1 MKITAWSK
9 RAFTIFMIV
18 ALVFSSLGLHPINVS
33 ADTKKVVLVGDLQ
46 SRFTST
52 EEDQP
57 GQDWDVKSVVTQ
69 MTYSDNG
76 LYSFTGHLPAGEYN
90 YKVALNDSWD
100 ENYGFSSY
108 TNPQGMSD
116 GDNIHIKL
124 ESDTTV
130 TFYYNDLTHK
140 IADSTYYTPI
150 TASKLPRLTGNLPDE
165 AMTTLTDPDFDSVYN
180 TVVTLPKGDY
190 SYQVSIPGDD
200 ETGEQLYPESAQS
213 LSLPA
218 DLPVNFEYHSVDHSV
233 EAKFK
238 VPSEPV
244 EVTPVPAGHI
254 RVHYNRSAGDYDN
267 QGLWTWGDVKS
278 PSANWPTGATPFP
291 DGQIDSYGA
300 YVDIPVKDGAKIIS
314 FLVVNRVTQTKDAG
328 DKVFA
333 INTPETNEVW
343 IKQGSDEVTPYE
355 PVSLAPNT
363 VRIHY
368 MRADTNH
375 DQYGLWL
382 WDDVVTPSDKWPKD
396 ATPFQAD
403 QMDRYG
409 AYVDVPLIPNAKK
422 IGFIVMKPS
431 NGDKD
436 GDNKA
441 FSLLDRYNQLWVKE
455 GDNNVYVSPFGETP
469 IGLASAE
476 VLSTNK
482 ILLGFTLTD
491 GLDPA
496 ALKTAI
502 TIKDKDGA
510 SIPVKAVTITSKT
523 AMEVDTED
531 FDLSQVPLSVS
542 YSGKTVSAQ
551 TGWRMLDEMY
561 NYTGDDLGATYNA
574 DHTATLKLWAPKAS
588 SVVVNVYDK
597 NDSNVQVGRI
607 ELTSGEKGVWSVQL
621 KPSDLTGTTASDV
634 RGYFYQY
641 EVTNDG
647 VTNKV
652 LDPYA
657 KSMAVFT
664 VDSTG
669 AAGAGGDT
677 VGKAAIVD
685 LSQTNPDS
693 FDYADIKGYEKRED
707 AIIYEVHVR
716 DFTSDV
722 TIEDS
727 LSGQRWGSYSAFEKK
742 LDYIKSLGVTHIQL
756 LPVMAWYYGDET
768 KMETREMDYSA
779 KNNEYNWGY
788 DPHNYFSPDGAYS
801 QNPADPEERIK
812 ELKGLID
819 AVHEAGMGVILDVV
833 YTHMAKKEF
842 LNDIV
847 PNYYAFQDAN
857 GNFIGGF
864 GNNLATNHKMAE
876 KLMVDSV
883 KYWFDEYKID
893 GMRWDMMGDATADA
907 VQHAYDAA
915 AEINP
920 RALFIGEGWRTFG
933 GAAADPSL
941 AGQGADQDWMDK
953 TDSVGVF
960 SDEFRNELKSGYGSE
975 GQPRFITGGARP
987 IETIFNNIKAQ
998 PSNTPADDPGD
1009 IVPYIEAHDNLT
1021 LHDVIAQSIK
1031 KNPDLTENE
1040 LEIQKRI
1047 RLGNML
1053 VLTSQGT
1060 AFLHAG
1066 QEYGRTKQWKGTTVP
1081 EDKFTEMFD
1090 NNNQS
1095 FGYFIHDS
1103 YDSSDAVNM
1112 FDWTK
1117 ATDEA
1122 QFPVQNTTRK
1132 YTSGLIELR
1141 KSTDAFRL
1149 GDTDLV
1155 DSNINLIPAP
1165 EMKTDDLV
1173 IGYSNKATDGTGI
1186 YYVFMNAD
1194 STARTLTLDMD
1205 LTAGQ
1210 VLVDDD
1216 EAGITAIPVDRQSG
1230 FTLTANSITLEPLT
1244 AVIIQKEAAPVTL
1257 TSLETD
1263 SASYSLA
1270 AGNTHQTTVYARY
1283 DDNSRSNV
1291 TKKATYSSNKP
1302 EVATVNDKGLVKATG
1317 IGTATLT
1324 ITYEGITTTVTVKVT
1339 DKRYVQF
1346 TYTRS
1351 DKDYK
1356 DWNIWVWNTGAKN
1369 DQIDFTTFENGTASV
1384 LIEVAENATSVGFV
1398 LRKGTDW
1405 NTGKQDYPDDRIIP
1419 LTPGEAFTKVYV
1431 TSMVKELD
1439 IKPSISG
1446 PILKDGTITFRYRD
1460 DALFRTGNMD
1470 EITEAIVKVNGVTY
1484 PMTYDSANEW
1494 FTYTLTDVKEGTY
1507 KYTFLI
1513 TKGGI
1518 TTEITDP
1525 KNTVNNE
1532 SIINYHI
1539 PVVTITSSVSP
1550 EAVSSNQNA
1559 VVTINASSEEEVTYS
1574 EAYMDLTNLGG
1585 PSKVKL
1591 DTELMKQTVAVKDT
1605 VSAGI
1610 KGIPIT
1616 LVDQY
1621 GNTHKEKATLEV
1633 KARTYTGDK
1642 LDFDWDEARIYFAL
1656 TDRFKDGDSTNNENV
1671 DKDHLE
1677 AYHGGDFR
1685 GMIDNLDYLQE
1696 LGINTLWIT
1705 PIVDNIDFNKGVDFG
1720 SKQYG
1725 YHGYWAK
1732 DFTKLDEHLGD
1743 METFKELI
1751 EKAHDRGI
1759 KIMVDV
1765 VLNHTGY
1772 GLKAEDTYPTIT
1784 AEDKARFEGML
1795 RTDGVSADTD
1805 PIKGE
1810 LAFLPD
1816 FITEDPAVRE
1826 QIIAWQTGWLDNART
1841 DRGDTIDYFRV
1852 DTVKHVEDTTWKA
1865 FKNALTAITPNF
1877 KMTGEYYG
1885 GTIDNHGGMLS
1896 TGQMDGLLDFGFKDA
1911 ARDFA
1916 NGNINSVDSYLQERE
1931 LKIDNTKMMAQFL
1944 SSHDENGF
1952 LSDYVGGDKGKL
1964 KIAAALQITAKGQP
1978 VIYYGEEL
1986 GKSGKTAGDMSQGQF
2001 NENRTDMPWDQ
2012 LIAEKPLHDH
2022 YQKLLNIRAKYSKV
2036 YSKGERT
2043 KLAGSDELGYL
2054 AFNKAYEDKNV
2065 VTVINTKTTAI
2076 SATIP
2081 VPFAANSSVIDEY
2094 SGKAYMI
2101 SADQKVTIDLPSRDE
2116 GGTVILAE
2124 ALDVTPTPTPTPTA
2138 TATPTPTA
2146 TPTATPTVTPEPT
2159 SSPEAS
2165 PVPTSGSVVVIPTI
2179 PPGTQVVSG
2188 DSLKN
2193 GKDGKVQIDIAEG
2206 NTSLLLP
2213 LQAAQLLEANA
2224 LVLKA
2229 GDVLVTIPSKLLNEI
2244 PKLASDNDLAG
2255 AQILFEVVP
2264 LTESASQALL
2274 DGLSKEGATVTS
2286 LSNVFEFRLS
2296 ILKKDGT
2303 RIVVKKF
2310 DEPVT
2315 ISSKVKA
2322 HSNKELTGIYR
2333 FVDHGKLE
2341 YVGGQMN
2348 EDMISAQV
2356 TSFSKYAVLE
2366 IVKTFKD
2373 VDAAYWAFEAIQSLV
2388 AKQIVSG
2395 VTTSEFDPKRIVSRA
2410 EFTALLVRALGLQAD
2425 GQVLFTDVKSDAW
2438 YLSYVATAAKLG
2450 IVSGRSNDTFAPN
2463 ATITREEMAVMVI
2476 RVLEVQS
2483 GKKIEPIAGSIGFAD
2498 ASSVSKWAEGYVKTA
2513 VELGLLQGRGN
2524 NQFAP
2529 KGWMTRA
2536 ESAQVIYTLL
2546 NK

>member
-1 MKITAWSK
+1 MKITLWGK
-9 RAFTIFMIV
+9 RTFAILMIV
-18 ALVFSSLGLHPINVS
+18 ALVLSSLGLSPVNVS
-33 ADTKKVVLVGDLQ
+33 AAPTKVVLVGDLQ
-46 SRFTST
+46 SEFTST
-52 EEDQP
+52 GAESP
-57 GQDWDVKSVVTQ
+57 VTNWDEKSVVTQ
-69 MTYSDNG
+69 MTDSGHG
-76 LYSFTGHLPAGEYN
+76 LYSFTGDLPAGEYN
-90 YKVALNDSWD
+90 YKVTLNDSWD
-100 ENYGFSSY
+100 ENYGYASY
-108 TNPQGMSD
+108 TNPQGDRD
-116 GDNIHIKL
+116 GENIHIKL
-124 ESDTTV
+124 EEDTTV
-130 TFYYNDLTHK
+130 TFYYNGITHK

-150 TASKLPRLTGNLPDE
+150 ATSKLPRLTGSLPAE
-165 AMTTLTDPDFDSVYN
+165 ALSTLSDSDFDDVYS
-180 TVVTLPKGDY
+180 TVATLPKGDY
-190 SYQVSIPGDD
+190 TYQISVPGDSAAGD
-200 ETGEQLYPESAQS
+200 ELYPETAQS
-213 LSLPA
+213 LSLPS
-218 DLPVNFEYHSVDHSV
+218 DLPVTFKYNASDHSV
-233 EAKFK
+233 NAAYQI
-238 VPSEPV
+238 PSVPV
-244 EVTPVPAGHI
+244 EVTPVPEGHI
-254 RVHYNRSAGDYDN
+254 RVHYKASDYTDK
-267 QGLWTWGDVKS
+267 GLWLWGDVAA
-278 PSANWPTGATPFP
+278 PSENWAMGATPFP
-291 DGQIDSYGA
+291 ESQVDSFGV
-300 YVDIPVKDGAKIIS
+300 YVDVPMKDGAKKIS
-314 FLVVNRVTQTKDAG
+314 FIALKRSSGEKDGG
-328 DKVFA
+328 DKNFS
-333 INTPETNEVW
+333 INTSQTNEVW
-343 IKQGSDEVTPYE
+343 ITEGSDVVTPYE
-355 PVSLAPNT
+355 PVKLPSNT

-368 MRADTNH
+368 MRSDSNQA
-375 DQYGLWL
+375 QYGLWL
-382 WDDVVTPSDKWPKD
+382 WDDVSKPSDTVGSWPTA
-396 ATPFQAD
+396 ATPFQVD
-403 QMDRYG
+403 QKDQFST
-409 AYVDVPLIPNAKK
+409 YVDVPLIENAKK

-436 GDNKA
+436 GDNKI

-469 IGLASAE
+469 IGLVSAE
-476 VLSTNK
+476 VLSTTK

-491 GLDPA
+491 GLDAA
-496 ALKTAI
+496 ALKSAI
-502 TIKDKDGA
+502 TVQDKEGA
-510 SIPVKAVTITSKT
+510 TIPVTAVTITSKT
-523 AMEVDTED
+523 SIEVDTEA
-531 FDLSQVPLSVS
+531 FDLEKVPLSIT
-542 YSGKTVSAQ
+542 YSGKTVSA
-551 TGWRMLDEMY
+551 TSGWRMLDEMY

-574 DHTATLKLWAPKAS
+574 DKTATLKLWAPKAS
-588 SVVVNVYDK
+588 SVVVNLYDK
-597 NDSNVQVGRI
+597 NDSNVQVGSVD
-607 ELTSGEKGVWSVQL
+607 LTRGEQGVWSVHL
-621 KPSDLTGTTASDV
+621 KPTDLTGTTATDV
-634 RGYFYQY
+634 RGFFYQY

-664 VDSTG
+664 VDTKG
-669 AAGAGGDT
+669 VAGVGGDT

-685 LSQTNPDS
+685 LSQTNPDA
-693 FDYADIKGYEKRED
+693 FGYADIKGYEKRED

-722 TIEDS
+722 SIEDS
-727 LSGQRWGSYSAFEKK
+727 LSGERWGSYSAFEKK
-742 LDYIKSLGVTHIQL
+742 LDYIKALGVTHIQL

-768 KMETREMDYSA
+768 KAGNRETAYSA
-779 KNNEYNWGY
+779 KDNEYNWGY

-864 GNNLATNHKMAE
+864 GNNLATNRKMAE

-883 KYWFDEYKID
+883 KYWFEEYKID
-893 GMRWDMMGDATADA
+893 GMRWDMMGDATAES

-915 AEINP
+915 AALNP
-920 RALFIGEGWRTFG
+920 KTLFIGEGWRTFG
-933 GAAADPSL
+933 GDASDPSL
-941 AGQGADQDWMDK
+941 AGKGADQDWMDK

-987 IETIFNNIKAQ
+987 IATIFNNIKAQ

-1009 IVPYIEAHDNLT
+1009 MVPYIEAHDNLT

-1031 KNPDLTENE
+1031 KDPAIAENE

-1060 AFLHAG
+1060 AFIHAG

-1090 NNNQS
+1090 KNNQS

-1117 ATDEA
+1117 ATDES
-1122 QFPVQNTTRK
+1122 QFPVQSTTRK
-1132 YTSGLIELR
+1132 YTSGLMELR
-1141 KSTDAFRL
+1141 QSTDAFRL
-1149 GDTDLV
+1149 GDKDLV

-1165 EMKTDDLV
+1165 EMKSEDLV

-1186 YYVFMNAD
+1186 YYVFMNGD
-1194 STARTLTLDMD
+1194 STARTLTLTED
-1205 LTAGQ
+1205 LTGAQ
-1210 VLVDDD
+1210 VLVDND
-1216 EAGITAIPVDRQSG
+1216 EAGVKAIPADRQSG
-1230 FTLTANSITLEPLT
+1230 FFLTADSITLEPLT
-1244 AVIIQKEAAPVTL
+1244 AVIIQKDAVPVTV

-1263 SASYSLA
+1263 SASYTLA
-1270 AGNTHQTTVYARY
+1270 AGNTHQTAVFAKY

-1291 TKKATYSSNKP
+1291 TKNATYSSNKP
-1302 EVATVNDKGLVKATG
+1302 EVATVTNNGLVKAVG
-1317 IGTATLT
+1317 LGTATLT
-1324 ITYEGITTTVTVKVT
+1324 INYEGITTTVTVKVT

-1369 DQIDFTTFENGTASV
+1369 DQIDFTTFKNGTASV

-1405 NTGKQDYPDDRIIP
+1405 NTGKQDFPDDRVIT
-1419 LTPGEAFTKVYV
+1419 LTPGEAFTKVNV

-1446 PILKDGTITFRYRD
+1446 PILKDGTITFRYRE
-1460 DALFRTGNMD
+1460 DALFRNGNMD
-1470 EITEAIVKVNGVTY
+1470 AITAAKVKVNGTTY

-1494 FTYTLTDVKEGTY
+1494 FTYKLSDLVEGTY

-1513 TKGGI
+1513 TKDDV
-1518 TTEITDP
+1518 TTELTDP

-1532 SIINYHI
+1532 SVIDYHL
-1539 PVVTITSSVSP
+1539 PVVSITTSVNP
-1550 EAVSSNQNA
+1550 EAVTSNQNA
-1559 VVTINASSEEEVTYS
+1559 VVTIHATSSEDVTYS
-1574 EAYMDLTNLGG
+1574 DAYMDLSNLGG
-1585 PSKVKL
+1585 PSKVQL

-1605 VSAGI
+1605 VLAGI
-1610 KGIPIT
+1610 KNIPIT

-1621 GNTHKEKATLEV
+1621 GNAHKQTATIEV

-1656 TDRFKDGDSTNNENV
+1656 TDRFKDGDPTNNENV
-1671 DKDHLE
+1671 DKNHLE

-1685 GMIDNLDYLQE
+1685 GLIDNLDYLQQ

-1751 EKAHDRGI
+1751 EKAHDKGI
-1759 KIMVDV
+1759 KLMVDV

-1772 GLKAEDTYPTIT
+1772 GLKAEDNYPTIT
-1784 AEDKARFEGML
+1784 VEDKARFEGML

-1810 LAFLPD
+1810 LASLPD
-1816 FITEDPAVRE
+1816 FKTEDPAVRE
-1826 QIIAWQTGWLDNART
+1826 KIIAWQTGWLDSART
-1841 DRGDTIDYFRV
+1841 ERGDTIDFFRV

-1865 FKNALTAITPNF
+1865 FKNALTAIDPNF
-1877 KMTGEYYG
+1877 KMTGEYFG
-1885 GTIDNHGGMLS
+1885 GTIDNHGGMLE

-1916 NGNINSVDSYLQERE
+1916 NGSVNSVDSYLQERE
-1931 LKIDNTKMMAQFL
+1931 SKIDNTKMMAQFL

-1986 GKSGKTAGDMSQGQF
+1986 GRSGKNAEDMSQGQYS
-2001 NENRTDMPWDQ
+2001 ENRTDMPWDQ
-2012 LIAEKPLHDH
+2012 LTAEKPLHDH
-2022 YQKLLNIRAKYSKV
+2022 YEKLLNIRAKYSKV
-2036 YSKGERT
+2036 YSKGTRT

-2054 AFNKAYEDKNV
+2054 AFNKDYEDENV
-2065 VTVINTKTTAI
+2065 VTVITTKT
-2076 SATIP
+2076 SGESVTIR
-2081 VPFAANSSVIDEY
+2081 VPFVANSSVKDEY
-2094 SGKAYMI
+2094 SGKIYTV
-2101 SADQKVTIDLPSRDE
+2101 SKEQKVNIDLPGRDE
-2116 GGTVILAE
+2116 GGTVILVKVS
-2124 ALDVTPTPTPTPTA
+2124 DITPTPTPTPSPE
-2138 TATPTPTA
+2138 ATPTPT
-2146 TPTATPTVTPEPT
+2146 P
-2159 SSPEAS
+2159 SPEATQTSNFGGVAVS
-2165 PVPTSGSVVVIPTI
+2165 PTTPAD
-2179 PPGTQVVSG
+2179 TQVVSE

-2193 GKDGKVQIDIAEG
+2193 GKEGKVQIEIAQG
-2206 NTSLLLP
+2206 KRMMLLP
-2213 LQAAQLLEANA
+2213 LQAGTMLGTND
-2224 LVLKA
+2224 LVVKV
-2229 GDVLVTIPSKLLNEI
+2229 GDLLVTIPHQLLSSMPSLTSGIDAEG
-2244 PKLASDNDLAG
+2244 S
-2255 AQILFEVVP
+2255 QILLELNP
-2264 LTESASQALL
+2264 LVETAAKALL
-2274 DGLSKEGATVTS
+2274 DGLNQEEANVTL
-2286 LSNVFEFRLS
+2286 LSDVYEIRLS
-2296 ILKKDGT
+2296 VLKKDGT
-2303 RIVVKKF
+2303 RVPVTKF
-2310 DEPVT
+2310 DEPIT
-2315 ISSKVKA
+2315 ILIKINGT
-2322 HSNKELTGIYR
+2322 SNNDLIGIYYLG
-2333 FVDHGKLE
+2333 DNGELE
-2341 YVGGQMN
+2341 YVGGRQVG
-2348 EDMISAQV
+2348 DVITAQV
-2356 TSFSKYAVLE
+2356 THFSKYAVLQ
-2366 IVKTFKD
+2366 IDKSFKD
-2373 VDAAYWAFEAIQSLV
+2373 VPATHWAYKAIQSLV

-2395 VTTSEFDPKRIVSRA
+2395 VTTSEFDPKSNVSRA
-2410 EFTALLVRALGLQAD
+2410 EFTALLIRALGLKAE
-2425 GQVLFTDVKSDAW
+2425 GQVQFTDIKSEAW
-2438 YLSYVATAAKLG
+2438 YSPYVATAAKLG
-2450 IVSGRSNDTFAPN
+2450 IVSGRSNDIFAPY

-2476 RVLEVQS
+2476 RALEVKS
-2483 GKKIEPIAGSIGFAD
+2483 GKKIEPVADSTAFTD
-2498 ASSVSKWAEGYVKTA
+2498 ASNISDWAEASVKA
-2513 VELGLLQGRGN
+2513 AAELGLLQGREK

-2536 ESAQVIYTLL
+2536 ESAQIIYTLL
-2546 NK
+2546 SK

>member
-1 MKITAWSK
+1 MKITLWSK
-9 RAFTIFMIV
+9 RAFAIFMIV
-18 ALVFSSLGLHPINVS
+18 ALVFSSLGLHPVKVS
-33 ADTKKVVLVGDLQ
+33 AETTKVVLVGDLQ
-46 SRFTST
+46 SKFTST
-52 EEDQP
+52 GSETP
-57 GQDWDVKSVVTQ
+57 GKDWDEKSVVTQ
-69 MTYSDNG
+69 MTYSENG
-76 LYSFTGHLPAGEYN
+76 LYTFTGNLPAGEYN
-90 YKVALNDSWD
+90 YKVTLNDSWT
-100 ENYGFSSY
+100 ENYGFSKY
-108 TNPQGMSD
+108 TNPQGKND
-116 GDNIHIKL
+116 GENIHIKL
-124 ESDTTV
+124 ETDSTV
-130 TFYYNDLTHK
+130 TFYYNDITHK

-150 TASKLPRLTGNLPDE
+150 AAGKLPRLTGSLPAD
-165 AMTTLTDPDFDSVYN
+165 ALSTLSDPDFDGVYS
-180 TVVTLPKGDY
+180 TVVTVPQGDY
-190 SYQVSIPGDD
+190 TYKVSVPGATEAEDMS
-200 ETGEQLYPESAQS
+200 YPESD
-213 LSLPA
+213 LTLNLPLDLKVTFKYNTA
-218 DLPVNFEYHSVDHSV
+218 DHNVSAEY
-233 EAKFK
+233 KI
-238 VPSEPV
+238 PTGPV
-244 EVTPVPAGHI
+244 EVTPVPAGHM
-254 RVHYNRSAGDYDN
+254 RVHYKASDYTDK
-267 QGLWTWGDVKS
+267 GLWLWGDVVT
-278 PSANWPTGATPFP
+278 PSVDWAMGATPFP
-291 DGQIDSYGA
+291 DGQIDSFGV
-300 YVDIPVKDGAKIIS
+300 YVDVPIKDGAKKIS
-314 FLVVNRVTQTKDAG
+314 FIALKRASGEKDGG
-328 DKVFA
+328 DKNFS
-333 INTPETNEVW
+333 INTPQTNEVW
-343 IKQGSDEVTPYE
+343 ITEGSDVVTPYE
-355 PVSLAPNT
+355 PVKLPENT

-368 MRADTNH
+368 MRSDTNH

-382 WDDVVTPSDKWPKD
+382 WDDVSTPSDTLGSWPTP
-396 ATPFQAD
+396 ATPFQVD
-403 QMDRYG
+403 QKDNFG
-409 AYVDVPLIPNAKK
+409 AYVDVPLIEGAKK

-436 GDNKA
+436 GDNKT

-469 IGLASAE
+469 IGLVSAE
-476 VLSTNK
+476 VLSTSK

-491 GLDPA
+491 GLDA
-496 ALKTAI
+496 AVLKNEI
-502 TIKDKDGA
+502 TVKDKDGA
-510 SIPVKAVTITSKT
+510 SIPVSAVTITSKT
-523 AMEVDTED
+523 SIEVDTEA
-531 FDLSQVPLSVS
+531 FDLDNVPISIT
-542 YSGKTVSAQ
+542 YSGKTVSAVS
-551 TGWRMLDEMY
+551 GWRMLDEMY

-574 DHTATLKLWAPKAS
+574 DKTATLKLWAPKAS

-597 NDSNVQVGRI
+597 NDSNVHVGSVD
-607 ELTSGEKGVWSVQL
+607 LTSGEKGVWSVNL
-621 KPSDLTGTTASDV
+621 KPTDLTGTNTNDV
-634 RGYFYQY
+634 RGFFYQY

-647 VTNKV
+647 VTNNV

-664 VDSTG
+664 VDTTG

-685 LSQTNPDS
+685 LSQTNPDT
-693 FDYADIKGYEKRED
+693 FGYADIEGYEKRED

-722 TIEDS
+722 SIVDS
-727 LSGQRWGSYSAFEKK
+727 LSGERWGSYSAFEKK

-768 KMETREMDYSA
+768 KMGNRETDYSA

-801 QNPADPEERIK
+801 QHPADPEARIK

-883 KYWFDEYKID
+883 KYWFEEYKID
-893 GMRWDMMGDATADA
+893 GMRWDMMGDATAEA

-920 RALFIGEGWRTFG
+920 KALFIGEGWRTFG

-941 AGQGADQDWMDK
+941 AGKGADQDWMDK

-987 IETIFNNIKAQ
+987 ITTIFNNIKAQ

-1021 LHDVIAQSIK
+1021 LHDVIAQTIK
-1031 KNPDLTENE
+1031 KDPTIAENE

-1060 AFLHAG
+1060 AFIHAG
-1066 QEYGRTKQWKGTTVP
+1066 QEYGRTKQWKDTAVP
-1081 EDKFTEMFD
+1081 QDKYTEMFD
-1090 NNNQS
+1090 SEGKS

-1117 ATDEA
+1117 ATDES

-1132 YTSGLIELR
+1132 YTSGLMELR

-1149 GDTDLV
+1149 GDKDLV
-1155 DSNINLIPAP
+1155 DSNVNLIPAP

-1186 YYVFMNAD
+1186 YYVFMNGD
-1194 STARTLTLDMD
+1194 STARTLTLSED
-1205 LTAGQ
+1205 LTTGQ
-1210 VLVDDD
+1210 VLVDND
-1216 EAGITAIPVDRQSG
+1216 EAGVTAIPVGQWSG
-1230 FTLTANSITLEPLT
+1230 FSLTANSITLDPLT
-1244 AVIIQKEAAPVTL
+1244 AVIIKKEAAAAAL

-1263 SASYSLA
+1263 SASYTLA
-1270 AGNTHQTTVYARY
+1270 AGKTHNTSVFARY
-1283 DDNSRSNV
+1283 DDNSRRNV
-1291 TKKATYSSNKP
+1291 TQVATYTSNKP
-1302 EVATVNDKGLVKATG
+1302 EVATVNNKGQVKAIG
-1317 IGTATLT
+1317 KGTAK
-1324 ITYEGITTTVTVKVT
+1324 ITVTYGGISTTVTVNVT

-1351 DKDYK
+1351 DKDYTG
-1356 DWNIWVWNTGAKN
+1356 WNIWVWNTGVKN
-1369 DQIDFTTFENGTASV
+1369 DQIDFTTFKDGKASV
-1384 LIEVAENATSVGFV
+1384 LIEVAENATNMGFV
-1398 LRKGTDW
+1398 IRKGTDW
-1405 NTGKQDYPDDRIIP
+1405 SIKDPYGDDREIP
-1419 LTPGEAFTKVYV
+1419 LTPGEGFTKVNV
-1431 TSMVKELD
+1431 TSGVKEFD

-1446 PILKDGTITFRYRD
+1446 PILKDGTLTFRYRD
-1460 DALFRTGNMD
+1460 DALFRNDNMTAITG
-1470 EITEAIVKVNGVTY
+1470 AIVKVNGKSY
-1484 PMTYDSANEW
+1484 PMVYDSAKEW
-1494 FTYTLTDVKEGTY
+1494 FTYTLTDLVEGTY

-1513 TKGGI
+1513 TKNGV
-1518 TTEITDP
+1518 TTELTDP
-1525 KNTVNNE
+1525 KNTVNDE
-1532 SIINYHI
+1532 SVVVYHI
-1539 PVVTITSSVSP
+1539 PDVSITTSVSP
-1550 EAVSSNQNA
+1550 EAVTSNQNA
-1559 VVTINASSEEEVTYS
+1559 VVTINASSLEDVTYS
-1574 EAYMDLTNLGG
+1574 EGYMDLTTLGG
-1585 PSKVKL
+1585 PIKVKL

-1610 KGIPIT
+1610 KNIPIT

-1621 GNTHKEKATLEV
+1621 GNAHKQNATIEV

-1656 TDRFKDGDSTNNENV
+1656 TDRFKDGDPTNNENV

-1685 GMIDNLDYLQE
+1685 GMIENLDYLQE

-1705 PIVDNIDFNKGVDFG
+1705 PIVDNIDFNKGVEFG
-1720 SKQYG
+1720 GKQYG

-1743 METFKELI
+1743 MATFKELI
-1751 EKAHDRGI
+1751 EKAHDKGI

-1772 GLKAEDTYPTIT
+1772 GLKAEDDYPTIT

-1810 LAFLPD
+1810 LAGLPD
-1816 FITEDPAVRE
+1816 FKTEDPAVRK
-1826 QIIAWQTGWLDNART
+1826 QIIDWQTGWLDNART

-1865 FKNALTAITPNF
+1865 FKNALTAIDPNF

-1885 GTIDNHGGMLS
+1885 GTIDSNGGMLE
-1896 TGQMDGLLDFGFKDA
+1896 TGQMDGLLDFGFKNA
-1911 ARDFA
+1911 AKDFTD
-1916 NGNINSVDSYLQERE
+1916 GKVNSVDSYLQERE
-1931 LKIDNTKMMAQFL
+1931 LKIDNTKVMAQFL

-1986 GKSGKTAGDMSQGQF
+1986 GKSGSNAGNMSEGQF
-2001 NENRTDMPWDQ
+2001 SENRKDMPWDQ
-2012 LIAEKPLHDH
+2012 LTAEKPLHDH

-2036 YSKGERT
+2036 YSKGTRT
-2043 KLAGSDELGYL
+2043 KLAGSDDLGYL
-2054 AFNKAYEDKNV
+2054 AFNKYYGNENV
-2065 VTVINTKTTAI
+2065 VTAINTNNRVV

-2081 VPFAANSSVIDEY
+2081 VPFVPNSSVTDEY
-2094 SGKAYMI
+2094 SGKTYTV
-2101 SADQKVTIDLPSRDE
+2101 SADQKVIIDLPSRDD
-2116 GGTVILAE
+2116 GGTVILSGVSK
-2124 ALDVTPTPTPTPTA
+2124 VTPTPGGAVVNPTTPA
-2138 TATPTPTA
+2138 D
-2146 TPTATPTVTPEPT
+2146 
-2159 SSPEAS
+2159 
-2165 PVPTSGSVVVIPTI
+2165 
-2179 PPGTQVVSG
+2179 TQVISE

-2193 GKDGKVQIDIAEG
+2193 GKDGKVQIDIAAG
-2206 NTSLLLP
+2206 KTAVLLP
-2213 LQAAQLLEANA
+2213 LQASKTLGTND
-2224 LVLKA
+2224 LVFKMEDL
-2229 GDVLVTIPSKLLNEI
+2229 LVTIPNKLLSTI
-2244 PKLASDNDLAG
+2244 PSLASGVDADG
-2255 AQILFEVVP
+2255 AQILLELKP
-2264 LTESASQALL
+2264 LIQSATKALI
-2274 DGLSKEGATVTS
+2274 DGLNKEVGTVTS
-2286 LSNVFEFRLS
+2286 LSDVFELRLS

-2310 DEPVT
+2310 DEPIT
-2315 ISSKVKA
+2315 ISFKFSGQ
-2322 HSNKELTGIYR
+2322 SNKDLLGIYYLG
-2333 FVDHGKLE
+2333 DNGELE
-2341 YVGGQMN
+2341 YVGGQLN
-2348 EDMISAQV
+2348 GDVISTQV
-2356 TSFSKYAVLE
+2356 THFSKYAVLE
-2366 IVKTFKD
+2366 IVKSFKD
-2373 VDAAYWAFEAIQSLV
+2373 VPSTYWAFHAIQSLA

-2395 VTTSEFDPKRIVSRA
+2395 VTTTEFDPKSNVSRA
-2410 EFTALLVRALGLQAD
+2410 EFTALLVRALGLKAE
-2425 GQVLFTDVKSDAW
+2425 GQVQFTDIKSDAW
-2438 YLSYVATAAKLG
+2438 YLSYVATASKLG

-2463 ATITREEMAVMVI
+2463 ASITREEMAVMVI
-2476 RVLEVQS
+2476 RALEVKS
-2483 GKKIEPIAGSIGFAD
+2483 GKKIEPVAGSKAFTD
-2498 ASSVSKWAEGYVKTA
+2498 ASSISKWADSYVRA
-2513 VELGLLQGRGN
+2513 AAELGLLQGRGN
-2524 NQFAP
+2524 NHFAP

-2536 ESAQVIYTLL
+2536 ESAQIIYTLL
-2546 NK
+2546 SK